1 MKLEQGLFRLWIV
14 NNFIKNLPV
23 VIHQIFFLTAQ
34 LLILYIYGIGYSGS
48 LAYIGAVSTIL
59 AVLINLKWD
68 IEILVSNHQ
77 RLSDSLLD
85 ASVTIIIMTIL
96 ISILNILIGDFLP
109 LHILFSAIAIGI
121 HELLVSILFVQRKIL
136 TYSFFRTIPAL
147 ALFCFALIGFEPEIV
162 WPASFFLSAIFLV
175 LYFRNLFSKVLCDL
189 NISRIK
195 NIRFINNINAAI
207 TATIFAVFSASF
219 VIIINFYHG
228 SEYVGLWA
236 NTMRIFNSIIFF
248 LLAACLPFVL
258 NMLKDREL
266 AFEKVKIFFYLW
278 LIFLPIILVSFFIV
292 SNWGLFIFSFIQPVD
307 FEITN
312 THLSLIFLVG
322 MGISFIG
329 STQGL
334 YQAIN
339 KSVILFIMIIITL
352 ILGLFFINISTLSF
366 TGLIQTFSFV
376 VLFFFCIISM
386 HLIYHLI
393 FKIR

>member
-189 NISRIK
+189 NVSRIK

-266 AFEKVKIFFYLW
+266 AFEKVKIF
-278 LIFLPIILVSFFIV
+278 
-292 SNWGLFIFSFIQPVD
+292 
-307 FEITN
+307 
-312 THLSLIFLVG
+312 
-322 MGISFIG
+322 
-329 STQGL
+329 L
-334 YQAIN
+334 YQQ
-339 KSVILFIMIIITL
+339 VT
-352 ILGLFFINISTLSF
+352 
-366 TGLIQTFSFV
+366 
-376 VLFFFCIISM
+376 
-386 HLIYHLI
+386 
-393 FKIR
+393 

>member
-34 LLILYIYGIGYSGS
+34 LLILYMYGIGYSGS

-147 ALFCFALIGFEPEIV
+147 ALFCFALIGFEPEVV

-189 NISRIK
+189 NVSRIK

-278 LIFLPIILVSFFIV
+278 LIFLPIIIVSFFIV